1 MLAKIPTL
9 LKHLLPNR
17 LWNLPKDEQAIYL
30 SFDDGPIPEVTPW
43 VLEQLQ
49 QYDAK
54 ATFFCIGDNVRK
66 HPEIFQ
72 KIISEGHAVGNHS
85 FNHLN
90 GWRTRSHL
98 YLENVLQAQKEMEQY
113 MVEAT
118 GSRLFRPPYGRLKEQ
133 QARLLR
139 ENDFKVVMWDVLSVD
154 YKQRLSP
161 ENCFKNVVNNA
172 EAGSII
178 VFHDSLKAEKNMK
191 ATLPRVLEY
200 YSRRGFEF
208 RSIP

>member
-9 LKHLLPNR
+9 LKLLLPDR

-49 QYDAK
+49 QYGAK

-66 HPEIFQ
+66 HPQIFQ
-72 KIISEGHAVGNHS
+72 KIVAEGHAIGNHS

-90 GWRTRSHL
+90 GWRTRSIR
-98 YLENVLQAQKEMEQY
+98 YLENVLQAQSEMSKY
-113 MVEAT
+113 TSEAT
-118 GSRLFRPPYGRLKEQ
+118 GTKLFRPPYGRLKEK

-154 YKQRLSP
+154 YNQRLSP
-161 ENCFKNVVNNA
+161 EKCFKNVVNNA
-172 EAGSII
+172 GAGSII
-178 VFHDSLKAEKNMK
+178 VFHDSLKAEKNLK
-191 ATLPRVLEY
+191 AVLPRVLEY
-200 YSRRGFEF
+200 YSQRGYEF
-208 RSIP
+208 RRIP

>member
-1 MLAKIPTL
+1 MLAKIPSL
-9 LKHLLPNR
+9 LKLLLPDR

-30 SFDDGPIPEVTPW
+30 SFDDGPIPGVSPW

-49 QYDAK
+49 QYGAK

-66 HPEIFQ
+66 HPQIFQ
-72 KIISEGHAVGNHS
+72 KIVAEGHAIGNHS

-90 GWRTRSHL
+90 GWRTRSHR
-98 YLENVLQAQKEMEQY
+98 YLENVLQAQTEMEQY
-113 MVEAT
+113 MGEAT
-118 GSRLFRPPYGRLKEQ
+118 GSKLFRPPYGRLKEK

-154 YKQRLSP
+154 YNQGLSP
-161 ENCFKNVVNNA
+161 EKCFKNVVNNV

-178 VFHDSLKAEKNMK
+178 VFHDSLKAEKNLF
-191 ATLPRVLEY
+191 AVLPRVLEY
-200 YSRRGFEF
+200 YSQRGFEF

>member
-90 GWRTRSHL
+90 GWRTRSNL

-178 VFHDSLKAEKNMK
+178 VFHDSLKAERNMK

>member
-90 GWRTRSHL
+90 GWRTRSNL